1 MNKKKTAFMLA
12 AVMSLTVLSSCGT
25 STPAATT
32 TAPETTQAT
41 GQTTT
46 TAAAAS
52 EATTSEATTASEA
65 PASETTAA
73 QTEEHSDRVDIPE
86 SEWDGYM
93 DKIFAANQ
101 REAVF
106 ANHRSLAMSLD
117 LNIDAGEY
125 KADYNWF
132 TKDYTYYRAPAYE
145 ELSLPEVRYELV
157 GIGTEYAP
165 VATYYLDMIEGGY
178 QFWYTPAE
186 KSKWYDP
193 EHETIGEMYIQDE
206 KLYYN
211 SVYDEAGSE
220 NYFNVLLPQGEYTGG
235 IVRYTS
241 VLDANTFEPIGAS
254 IYYEKDGKNE
264 EIITEHYEYDIEPPR
279 TVDVLAGVFE
289 RYNPNVVTVTA
300 TAHPG
305 TDKEITTSV
314 TVPANSTV
322 SFYTPDMTAPE
333 YFKDYECTQPY
344 TEEWDMMSDL
354 TVYIRDGGKQE

>member
-1 MNKKKTAFMLA
+1 MNKKKTVLILA
-12 AVMSLTVLSSCGT
+12 TAISLTVLASCGA

-32 TAPETTQAT
+32 TAPETTQAAE
-41 GQTTT
+41 QTTT
-46 TAAAAS
+46 SAAS
-52 EATTSEATTASEA
+52 EVTTVPETST
-65 PASETTAA
+65 SETTSA
-73 QTEEHSDRVDIPE
+73 QPDEHSDRVDIPE
-86 SEWDGYM
+86 SEWNGYM

-106 ANHRSLAMSLD
+106 ANHRSLVLSLD

-178 QFWYTPAE
+178 QFWYTPTE

-211 SVYDEAGSE
+211 SVYDDAGSE
-220 NYFNVLLPQGEYTGG
+220 NYFNVLLPQAEYTGG

-254 IYYEKDGKNE
+254 IYYEKDGNTE
-264 EIITEHYEYDIEPPR
+264 QIITEHYEYDSELPR

-305 TDKEITTSV
+305 TDKEITKSV
-314 TVPANSTV
+314 TVPANSMV

-333 YFKDYECTQPY
+333 YFKDYECTQPL

-354 TVYIRDGGKQE
+354 TVYIRDAGTQE